1 MATSM
6 RGRRAASTR
15 PASSAATAAP
25 ANITLGPTKKSV
37 VLPDGEVEGTITGA
51 RAVTGKT
58 SGATSLVLTLETD
71 EGDLVNLQP
80 MLIASKGGPSTL
92 TDNNVA
98 VSRDMA
104 AVPEDQPIGLA
115 ALVERLTGAR
125 VWVDLSEQTDRDG
138 RPINRIEDG
147 GPLGDDE

>member
-1 MATSM
+1 M